1 MNDDNQKPNYEK
13 LEIWQEAI
21 ELTTAIYRATKDFPK
36 EEQFGITSQLRR
48 AILSVPLNIAEGQ
61 GRKSKADFRR
71 FLLIAMGSLN
81 ETLTILAVSENL
93 KIISDEELQ
102 KLRPRILILMKRI
115 QSLITKLQALSSNN

>member
-1 MNDDNQKPNYEK
+1 MDENNQKPNYEK

-21 ELTTAIYRATKDFPK
+21 ELTTAIYQATKDFPK

-61 GRKSKADFRR
+61 GRKSNADFRR
-71 FLLIAMGSLN
+71 FLLISMGSLN
-81 ETLTILAVSENL
+81 ETLTILAVSKNL

-102 KLRPRILILMKRI
+102 KLRQRLLILMKRI
-115 QSLITKLQALSSNN
+115 QSLITKLQ

>member
-13 LEIWQEAI
+13 LEIWQDAI
-21 ELTTAIYRATKDFPK
+21 ELTSVIYKLTKNFPK

-48 AILSVPLNIAEGQ
+48 SILSVPLNIAEGQ
-61 GRKSKADFRR
+61 GRKNKADFRR

-102 KLRPRILILMKRI
+102 KLRQRLLILMKRV
-115 QSLITKLQALSSNN
+115 QTLTSKLQ

>member
-1 MNDDNQKPNYEK
+1 MNENNQPNYEK
-13 LEIWQEAI
+13 LEIWQEAM
-21 ELTTAIYRATKDFPK
+21 ELTAIIYRATKNFPK

-61 GRKSKADFRR
+61 GRKNKADFRR

-81 ETLTILAVSENL
+81 EALTVLTVSQNL

-102 KLRPRILILMKRI
+102 KLRQRILILMKRM
-115 QSLITKLQALSSNN
+115 QALITKLQ

>member
-1 MNDDNQKPNYEK
+1 MDENNQKPNYEK

-21 ELTTAIYRATKDFPK
+21 ELTTVIYQATKDFPK

-61 GRKSKADFRR
+61 GRKSNADFRR
-71 FLLIAMGSLN
+71 FLLISMGSLN
-81 ETLTILAVSENL
+81 ETLTILAVSKNL

-102 KLRPRILILMKRI
+102 KLRQRLLILMKRI
-115 QSLITKLQALSSNN
+115 QSLITKLQ